1 MLCTKASIPHLQQR
15 LTSWL
20 FASISQ
26 HQLFLEGIPRDHDP
40 HICISAQHVNN
51 PDACSRWCA
60 FSDVPYTHAHIL
72 DAQIPTSKIRI
83 CKTLQ
88 LRPDISKGL
97 TWETVATSS
106 RSSLKSNLEMPASCA
121 WNGGIKKND
130 SAGRLQNPTFGYCGL
145 SDDTPQISRVII
157 IHFPHQVWPY
167 SIFIGCIFQTNPVGY
182 GWDLCDFQ
190 CLCWHL
196 EALDFGSGICSP
208 ENQFTWHQ
216 LAPDGFFQWLVPY
229 QE

>member
-1 MLCTKASIPHLQQR
+1 MLVPDDAPFPMSHTHTLISLMHRFPHQKSESAR
-15 LTSWL
+15 PSSSGRTSVRAWREKQWQP
-20 FASISQ
+20 AHDRHWSQ
-26 HQLFLEGIPRDHDP
+26 TWRCP
-40 HICISAQHVNN
+40 H
-51 PDACSRWCA
+51 
-60 FSDVPYTHAHIL
+60 HA
-72 DAQIPTSKIRI
+72 P
-83 CKTLQ
+83 
-88 LRPDISKGL
+88 
-97 TWETVATSS
+97 
-106 RSSLKSNLEMPASCA
+106 EMAGS
-121 WNGGIKKND
+121 KKND